1 MKKAKRLQKKL
12 SKLSRD
18 YDKAEGKP
26 LLRARILKSA
36 EATQIKLDLIRRT

>member
-1 MKKAKRLQKKL
+1 MGKAKRLQKKL

-36 EATQIKLDLIRRT
+36 NATQTKLDSMRRT